1 MKTKIV
7 LCLLFVGMMTTGA
20 SCVNEN
26 AVVSVDFPISY
37 QYAINP
43 GSNTTFNESKTVIVT
58 DQVADSYRDK
68 IQNAR
73 YYDVRV
79 WVSGAYTGSVTG
91 SGYVNNMK
99 LIDFSGQWSD
109 FTSPQSLLGSSTHI
123 TLQPQGKAELL
134 RVLGLVSSS
143 PQTTL
148 TVSATGSV
156 SQGPVPSGLSIH
168 IDIYAQAD
176 SQI

>member
-7 LCLLFVGMMTTGA
+7 LCFLFVGLMTTGA

-26 AVVSVDFPISY
+26 AVVSVDFPVNY

-43 GSNTTFNESKTVIVT
+43 GPNTTFNQSQTVIVT
-58 DQVADSYRDK
+58 DQVAASYRDK
-68 IQNAR
+68 IKNAR

-91 SGYVNNMK
+91 SGYINNIK
-99 LIDFSGQWSD
+99 LLDFSGLWSD
-109 FTSPQSLLGSSTHI
+109 FSTPQSLLGNSTHI

-134 RVLGLVSSS
+134 RILGLVSSS

-148 TVSATGSV
+148 TGSAIGSV